1 VSGAEIITRR
11 RKWGPAQK
19 AALLEEVEAEG
30 GQVATVGRRHG
41 ISESLL
47 YSWRWAWKAAAS
59 AASAPQPVD
68 FVPLGIV
75 GEASRG
81 EAAAAGAVG
90 GGAFTT
96 ASNQRRR
103 IWHDRDCGAERRAH
117 LRSGLVSEKV
127 LSRVLR
133 AMRRCGYAVIS
144 LAAGTKKWA
153 TVSGGMREGF
163 VMGGRSAQ
171 SR

>member
-1 VSGAEIITRR
+1 
-11 RKWGPAQK
+11 
-19 AALLEEVEAEG
+19 
-30 GQVATVGRRHG
+30 VARRHG

-68 FVPLGIV
+68 LVPLGIV

-81 EAAAAGAVG
+81 EAAATGAVG

-103 IWHDRDCGAERRAH
+103 IWHDRGCGAERRAH

-127 LSRVLR
+127 SSR

-144 LAAGTKKWA
+144 LAAGTKNWA